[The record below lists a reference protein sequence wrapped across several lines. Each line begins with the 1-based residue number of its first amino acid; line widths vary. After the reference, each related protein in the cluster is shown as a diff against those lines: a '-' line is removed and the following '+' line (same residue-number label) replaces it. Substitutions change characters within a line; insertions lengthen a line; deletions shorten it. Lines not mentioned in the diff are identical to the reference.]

1 MRIVKDGREQ
11 HDDWTLLGADEP
23 VGDRLVLVPLAR
35 WQSASP
41 VVGISPYGLLVR
53 ADDALAAVLAAA
65 GRSPLV
71 AIEFV
76 TFTDG
81 RGYSFARLLRANG
94 FDGDLRA
101 VGEVLRDQAFFLARC
116 GFSSCAPAAHVTSA
130 DFIAGLADFSGVY
143 QAAADERRTIARLRH
158 AR

>member
-11 HDDWTLLGADEP
+11 HDDWTLLQAEEP
-23 VGDRLVLVPLAR
+23 VGEDPVILPLSR
-35 WQSASP
+35 WCSASP
-41 VVGISPYGLLVR
+41 VVGISPYGLVVR
-53 ADDALAAVLAAA
+53 ADDAIAAVLAAA

-116 GFSSCAPAAHVTSA
+116 GFSSFAPAAHVTST

>member
-1 MRIVKDGREQ
+1 MKDGREQ

-23 VGDRLVLVPLAR
+23 VGDRRVLVPLAR
-35 WQSASP
+35 WQSASS

-53 ADDALAAVLAAA
+53 ADDALAVVLAAA
-65 GRSPLV
+65 VRSPLV

-81 RGYSFARLLRANG
+81 RGYSLARLLRANG

-101 VGEVLRDQAFFLARC
+101 VGEGLRDQAFFLARC
-116 GFSSCAPAAHVTSA
+116 GFRRLRRRLMSP
-130 DFIAGLADFSGVY
+130 
-143 QAAADERRTIARLRH
+143 RRTSSQAWRISVGFTRQPLTSVTPSHVCATR
-158 AR
+158 AD